1 MHNVNEDTRCSLTKT
16 GFFGNLNFAV
26 DDKLNSYVI
35 FLLLLSTVVRTRSQ
49 LEKLSKGEI
58 IGQVLTLQNFRN
70 EINTKFEELND
81 RFNDF

>member
-1 MHNVNEDTRCSLTKT
+1 MHNVNEDTRCSQTKT

-58 IGQVLTLQNFRN
+58 IGQVLSLQNFRN